1 MGARAHRLGTYSG
14 LRDAMVRSVSMGT
27 RQTRKERRA
36 RRRRAELRKS
46 ASAILRE
53 PAHRGRNILR
63 LAAST
68 VLSALLT
75 VGHTSARGAGKSAG
89 IVLRG
94 SSRAGRNLLIGVA
107 HASTSDAVRDSLLFV
122 ALLGSSAA
130 VVASVLADK
139 IELAMLFCLLV
150 LILCAALW
158 VRGLVSRRKTLSS
171 AGRTRPDVGN
181 LLDQ

>member
-1 MGARAHRLGTYSG
+1 
-14 LRDAMVRSVSMGT
+14 MVRSVSMGT

-36 RRRRAELRKS
+36 RRRRAELKS

-63 LAAST
+63 QAAST
-68 VLSALLT
+68 VLSALIT
-75 VGHTSARGAGKSAG
+75 MTHTLARGIGKPAG

-94 SSRAGRNLLIGVA
+94 TSRAGRNLLITVV

-122 ALLGSSAA
+122 ALLGSSVA
-130 VVASVLADK
+130 VVASVLADN
-139 IELAMLFCLLV
+139 IELAMLFCLLT

-158 VRGLVSRRKTLSS
+158 VSGLVSRRRAASIEQH
-171 AGRTRPDVGN
+171 GRKNEASRGPSHY
-181 LLDQ
+181 

>member
-1 MGARAHRLGTYSG
+1 
-14 LRDAMVRSVSMGT
+14 MVRSVSTGT
-27 RQTRKERRA
+27 RQTRKERRV
-36 RRRRAELRKS
+36 RRRRAQLRKS

-63 LAAST
+63 QAAST
-68 VLSALLT
+68 VLSALIT
-75 VGHTSARGAGKSAG
+75 MTHTLARGVGKPAG

-94 SSRAGRNLLIGVA
+94 TSRAGRNLLITVV

-130 VVASVLADK
+130 VVASVLADN

-158 VRGLVSRRKTLSS
+158 VSGLVSRRRSS
-171 AGRTRPDVGN
+171 VD
-181 LLDQ
+181 

>member
-1 MGARAHRLGTYSG
+1 
-14 LRDAMVRSVSMGT
+14 MVRGVSIGS
-27 RQTRKERRA
+27 RRTRKEQRA

-53 PAHRGRNILR
+53 SARTGRNILR
-63 LAAST
+63 ESAST
-68 VLSALLT
+68 VLSVLIT
-75 VGHTSARGAGKSAG
+75 VTHTLARGVGKPAG

-94 SSRAGRNLLIGVA
+94 SARAGRTLLVA
-107 HASTSDAVRDSLLFV
+107 VVHVSTRDAVRDSLLFV

-158 VRGLVSRRKTLSS
+158 VSGLVSRRRSS
-171 AGRTRPDVGN
+171 VD
-181 LLDQ
+181 